1 MDLTLREGIHLQEAI
16 QTAKEIVQ
24 KSKQVGFNQQA
35 LYQMAR
41 QDYGNARL
49 EVNVEEELDFV
60 EEFYTDEAVESEQV
74 QPESKTKVKSKLHQ
88 ADSFVQEI
96 QQGLQQNVRAVN

>member
-74 QPESKTKVKSKLHQ
+74 QPESKT
-88 ADSFVQEI
+88 
-96 QQGLQQNVRAVN
+96 R

>member
-74 QPESKTKVKSKLHQ
+74 QPESKTKVKPKLHQ
-88 ADSFVQEI
+88 ADRFVQEI
-96 QQGLQQNVRAVN
+96 QQGLQQNLRAVN

>member
-1 MDLTLREGIHLQEAI
+1 
-16 QTAKEIVQ
+16 
-24 KSKQVGFNQQA
+24 
-35 LYQMAR
+35 MAR

-96 QQGLQQNVRAVN
+96 QQGLQQNLRAVNQMGVDAAGLSKILLDWPIILDEHHEHYPNELI

>member
-1 MDLTLREGIHLQEAI
+1 MDLTLREGIHLQEEI

-74 QPESKTKVKSKLHQ
+74 QPESKTKVKSQLHQ
-88 ADSFVQEI
+88 ADSFVQ
-96 QQGLQQNVRAVN
+96 

>member
-1 MDLTLREGIHLQEAI
+1 
-16 QTAKEIVQ
+16 
-24 KSKQVGFNQQA
+24 
-35 LYQMAR
+35 
-41 QDYGNARL
+41 
-49 EVNVEEELDFV
+49 V

-96 QQGLQQNVRAVN
+96 QQGLQQNLRAVN

>member
-1 MDLTLREGIHLQEAI
+1 VDLTLRDGVNLQDAI
-16 QTAKEIVQ
+16 SSAKQIDEQ
-24 KSKQVGFNQQA
+24 SKAAGFNQQA

-96 QQGLQQNVRAVN
+96 QQGLQQNLRAVN

>member
-1 MDLTLREGIHLQEAI
+1 M
-16 QTAKEIVQ
+16 
-24 KSKQVGFNQQA
+24 
-35 LYQMAR
+35 
-41 QDYGNARL
+41 
-49 EVNVEEELDFV
+49 NVEEELDFV

-96 QQGLQQNVRAVN
+96 QQGLQQNLRAELDGTRLDSVKFYWTGLLLSWMSIMSITPNELI